1 MTEAII
7 IAIIGFLGAV
17 LGSGL
22 GVIASAK
29 LTNYRLEQLE
39 KKVNLHNNVIER
51 MYKLEQREALLEQHV
66 SDLHK
71 FHLQNLNPIYRNLL
85 QSAQFYY
92 ACDLY

>member
-17 LGSGL
+17 VGSGL

-39 KKVNLHNNVIER
+39 KKVNLHNHVIER
-51 MYKLEQREALLEQHV
+51 MYKLEEREALLEQHV
-66 SDLHK
+66 EDLH
-71 FHLQNLNPIYRNLL
+71 HEEE
-85 QSAQFYY
+85 
-92 ACDLY
+92 

>member
-17 LGSGL
+17 VGSGL
-22 GVIASAK
+22 GIIASAK

-39 KKVNLHNNVIER
+39 KKVNLHNNVVER

-66 SDLHK
+66 EDLH
-71 FHLQNLNPIYRNLL
+71 REEE
-85 QSAQFYY
+85 
-92 ACDLY
+92 

>member
-17 LGSGL
+17 VGSGL
-22 GVIASAK
+22 GIIASAK

-66 SDLHK
+66 DDLH
-71 FHLQNLNPIYRNLL
+71 REEE
-85 QSAQFYY
+85 
-92 ACDLY
+92 